1 MEGTYM
7 KLYPKLET
15 YSNFKNTVNLESYLK
30 EIKNSK
36 TRIAY
41 SKFRLPDFSCYIPT
55 KYSE

>member
-1 MEGTYM
+1 M

-15 YSNFKNTVNLESYLK
+15 YSNIKNTVNLEAYLK

-36 TRIAY
+36 TRLAY